1 MDFTSDS
8 ETIMTFLMKKF
19 KTFSKKRT
27 PREQYR
33 FDGFLNKF
41 YDNIHKAANLSDIAW
56 KSKDIMRTIQEVH
69 SQNNNDDSLLNSVY
83 VPEGIKRFIRT
94 NIKGIVTYKCKVF
107 DREITILINLVNNK
121 QFNELGKIDTLV
133 MKMFTWLYFVIPYT
147 NKKCSEKLKISCY
160 LCPHKKQLPKT
171 QFTVLGPT
179 HVNGGVAGAC
189 PLNGEICIYRK
200 EEIFKVFIHETF
212 HAFGLDWSN
221 MQSHHL
227 REKLK
232 KLFPISSNMDVSETY
247 TEFWA
252 NIFNCLFTA
261 YFIRD
266 EREDRESFL
275 LFAEYCIYF
284 EQMFSLFQCVKI
296 LQFMGIYYKTLYETD
311 ELSVKAR
318 KFLYKERSNIFAYY
332 ILKMVLIMNIDN
344 FLSWCMSNNA
354 NIINFTKTDS
364 NLNLFYDFIKNH
376 YNTPRLLN
384 SIEKMYNVTKDNKK
398 NNHNIINKTLRMT
411 VIEIA

>member
-1 MDFTSDS
+1 
-8 ETIMTFLMKKF
+8 
-19 KTFSKKRT
+19 
-27 PREQYR
+27 
-33 FDGFLNKF
+33 
-41 YDNIHKAANLSDIAW
+41 
-56 KSKDIMRTIQEVH
+56 
-69 SQNNNDDSLLNSVY
+69 
-83 VPEGIKRFIRT
+83 
-94 NIKGIVTYKCKVF
+94 
-107 DREITILINLVNNK
+107 
-121 QFNELGKIDTLV
+121 
-133 MKMFTWLYFVIPYT
+133 
-147 NKKCSEKLKISCY
+147 
-160 LCPHKKQLPKT
+160 
-171 QFTVLGPT
+171 
-179 HVNGGVAGAC
+179 
-189 PLNGEICIYRK
+189 
-200 EEIFKVFIHETF
+200 
-212 HAFGLDWSN
+212 
-221 MQSHHL
+221 
-227 REKLK
+227 
-232 KLFPISSNMDVSETY
+232 MDVSETY

-266 EREDRESFL
+266 ERENRESFL

-354 NIINFTKTDS
+354 NIINFTKTNS
-364 NLNLFYDFIKNH
+364 HLHLFYDFIKNH
-376 YNTPRLLN
+376 YNSPRLLN